1 MNIVGLR
8 FGHPH
13 CLDLWAEPANEAS
26 GQSLEF

>member
-8 FGHPH
+8 AAQPH
-13 CLDLWAEPANEAS
+13 CLDLQAESANEAS